1 MNFKAIELDTIS
13 TENSLFTSPNMN
25 TFKIFRGKAFVS
37 KHKISGRD
45 VIGNPASIVLFPTTF
60 PDHEE
65 LSRIAKDEQAP
76 MTAFIRRLE
85 AGRYEI
91 LFYTPAG
98 ESFGLCGHATLIA
111 AYFLEKFY
119 QENDVVF
126 VRDFEGYHHEIKSH
140 VQNGLVKIIMPA
152 FEPESI
158 NGTDYDEI
166 LEAAGMNGDGKYS
179 FFRCN
184 ELHDMIIVTN
194 NTTSLRQAE
203 PKFNVLAD
211 LLAKQNIRGLFVTSQ
226 STETE
231 ADYEVRIFAPHL
243 GIKEDIS
250 CGSANCSLLPLWDRQ
265 LNAVNNRYS
274 ILCPYNDNGK
284 KYGGIE
290 LGSYNA
296 NRKEV
301 RIGGS
306 VSEI

>member
-1 MNFKAIELDTIS
+1 MNFKTLVSD
-13 TENSLFTSPNMN
+13 ENSNGNSLTLAGMN
-25 TFKIFRGKAFVS
+25 TFSVFRGKAFVS
-37 KHKISGRD
+37 KNKISGRD
-45 VIGNPASIVLFPTTF
+45 VIGNPASIVLFEGEF

-65 LSRIAKDEQAP
+65 LSNIAKEEQAP
-76 MTAFIRRLE
+76 MTAFIRKV
-85 AGRYEI
+85 ADSMYEI
-91 LFYTPAG
+91 LYYTPAG

-111 AYFLEKFY
+111 AYFLDKTY
-119 QENDVVF
+119 HENNVIF
-126 VRDFEGYHHEIKSH
+126 VRDFEGYHHEIKSS
-140 VQNGLVKIIMPA
+140 VSDGLVKITMPA

-158 NGTDYDEI
+158 NGTDYTDI
-166 LEAAGMNGDGKYS
+166 LQATGMNGNSDYKFYK
-179 FFRCN
+179 CN
-184 ELHDMIIVTN
+184 ELHDMIIVAS
-194 NTTSLRQAE
+194 NTTTLREAQ
-203 PKFNVLAD
+203 PKFNVLAE

-226 STETE
+226 SAETE

-250 CGSANCSLLPLWDRQ
+250 CGSANCSLLPLWDKQ
-265 LNAVNNRYS
+265 LNAASSRYS

-296 NRKEV
+296 NQKEI